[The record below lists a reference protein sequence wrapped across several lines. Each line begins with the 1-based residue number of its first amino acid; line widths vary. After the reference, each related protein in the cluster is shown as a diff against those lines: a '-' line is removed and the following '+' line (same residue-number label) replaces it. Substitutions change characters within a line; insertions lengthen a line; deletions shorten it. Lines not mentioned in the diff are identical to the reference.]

1 MKKFRI
7 NIGAAKYVLTAC
19 LAMGMFSCQESLLS
33 PTPKTSVKAE
43 NVFDT
48 ADRVA
53 LLVNGMYTSVK
64 NGNVLGGRVQIYGD
78 VRANDF
84 INRTSNGVTA
94 YTVWNEQLN
103 ENSQNDVINFWTFA
117 YQAINDINNVIAGLQ
132 DQDNIAK
139 MVPPNFPLNYDATR
153 KAYIAEGKF
162 LRAVVYHYLLQFYA
176 APYAYTGLTP
186 NPGVPLRIQ
195 PETNSDNNLLAR
207 STVQEVYAQILK
219 DLDEAEIDLP
229 LTYSN
234 ATLRTTRA
242 HKNAAIA
249 FKTRV
254 YLTMGSWQKVIDEAN
269 KIVPATAPFTAI
281 GGGIANTLTTKAV
294 DTFAPPQETAEWVLG
309 FPFNANNTPG
319 TQNQL
324 GFYYRSSSS
333 SSVNPGGGEF
343 NLNNG
348 AGSIVANTTDWPAND
363 DRRTNFVYKV
373 GSDNFLGKYP
383 SGTPYTDK
391 APLMRWP
398 EVLLNLSEARARLNG
413 TVDAQSVALLNA
425 VRTRANSP
433 ARNPADN
440 ATLITNIMVERRIE
454 FLGEGLRNMD
464 IMRTMAVF
472 PAKGSVGQLS
482 LNQLN
487 YVWPIPSTERA
498 VNTLCDAN
506 NILP

>member
-7 NIGAAKYVLTAC
+7 NIRAAKYILTAS

-33 PTPKTSVKAE
+33 PTPKTSIKTE

-48 ADRVA
+48 ADRVL
-53 LLVNGMYTSVK
+53 LLVNGMYTSAK

-94 YTVWNEQLN
+94 YTVWNQQLN

-132 DQDNIAK
+132 DQGNIDK
-139 MVPPNFPLNYDATR
+139 MVPPNFPVGFDATR

-162 LRAVVYHYLLQFYA
+162 LRAVLYHYLLQFYA
-176 APYAYTGLTP
+176 APYTYSGLTP

-195 PETNSDNNLLAR
+195 AETNSENNLLPRA
-207 STVQEVYAQILK
+207 TVQEVYTQILK
-219 DLDEAEIDLP
+219 DLDEAELDLP

-242 HKNAAIA
+242 HKNSAIA

-254 YLTMGSWQKVIDEAN
+254 YLTMGNWQKVVDEAN
-269 KIVPATAPFTAI
+269 KIVPAAAPFTAT
-281 GGGIANTLTTKAV
+281 GGGVPNTLTAKVV
-294 DTFAPPQETAEWVLG
+294 DTFAPPQETAEWILG

-319 TQNQL
+319 TQNQI
-324 GFYYRSSSS
+324 GFYYRSSSGT
-333 SSVNPGGGEF
+333 NPGGGEF
-343 NLNNG
+343 NLNSS

-363 DRRTNFVYKV
+363 DRRVNFVYKV
-373 GSDNFLGKYP
+373 GSDSYLGKYP

-391 APLMRWP
+391 APVMRWS
-398 EVLLNLSEARARLNG
+398 EVLLNLAEARAHLTG

-425 VRTRANSP
+425 VRTRSNSA

-440 ATLITNIMVERRIE
+440 ATLITNIMTERRIE
-454 FLGEGLRNMD
+454 FLGEGLRTMD
-464 IMRTMAVF
+464 IMRTLDVF
-472 PAKGSVGQLS
+472 PAKGSVGQLA
-482 LNQLN
+482 LHQLN

-498 VNTLCDAN
+498 VNTVCDAN

>member
-7 NIGAAKYVLTAC
+7 NTGAAKYILAAC
-19 LAMGMFSCQESLLS
+19 FATGMFSCQDNLLN
-33 PTPKTSVKAE
+33 PTPKTAIKTV

-48 ADRVA
+48 ADRVL

-94 YTVWNEQLN
+94 YTVWNQQLN

-117 YQAINDINNVIAGLQ
+117 YQAINDINNVIAGLENP
-132 DQDNIAK
+132 DNIAK
-139 MVPPNFPLNYDATR
+139 MVPPNFPADFETTR

-162 LRAVVYHYLLQFYA
+162 LRAITYHYLLQFYA
-176 APYAYTGLTP
+176 APYTYTGLTP

-195 PETNSDNNLLAR
+195 AETNSENNLMPRA
-207 STVQEVYAQILK
+207 TVQEVYAQILK
-219 DLDEAEIDLP
+219 DLNEAEVDLP
-229 LTYSN
+229 LTYGN

-242 HKNAAIA
+242 HRNSAIA

-254 YLTMGSWQKVIDEAN
+254 YLTMGDWPNVIAEAS
-269 KIVPATAPFTAI
+269 KIVPASAPFTATS
-281 GGGIANTLTTKAV
+281 GVANTLSTKVADV
-294 DTFAPPQETAEWVLG
+294 FAPPQETAETILG

-324 GFYYRSSSS
+324 GFYYRASSGT
-333 SSVNPGGGEF
+333 NPGGGEF
-343 NLNNG
+343 NLNSG
-348 AGSIVANTTDWPAND
+348 AGSIVGNTTDWPATD
-363 DRRTNFVYKV
+363 DRRTNFVYKA
-373 GSDNFLGKYP
+373 GSDSYLGKYP

-391 APLMRWP
+391 APVIRWA
-398 EVLLNLSEARARLNG
+398 EVLLNYSEALARQNG
-413 TVDAQSVALLNA
+413 TVDAMSVALLNA
-425 VRTRANSP
+425 VRQRSNAP
-433 ARNPADN
+433 ARVPADN
-440 ATLITNIMVERRIE
+440 ATLISNIMTERRIE
-454 FLGEGLRNMD
+454 FLGEGLRTMD
-464 IMRTMAVF
+464 IMRTQDIF
-472 PAKGSVGQLS
+472 PAKSSVGQLT
-482 LNQLN
+482 LHQLN

-498 VNTLCDAN
+498 VNTACDAN